1 MSICPETVFVVEDK
15 FGLCGYGVATADGR
29 NFYDQYK
36 DEWLPKVR
44 TFNHIEQII
53 KLLNSYFVIPLSK
66 LLRGRGHNIHGYLF
80 VLDV

>member
-1 MSICPETVFVVEDK
+1 MFVVEDK

-44 TFNHIEQII
+44 KLNHSDELTCWTHAYIVMSE
-53 KLLNSYFVIPLSK
+53 LL
-66 LLRGRGHNIHGYLF
+66 GRGFIDILLIQCI
-80 VLDV
+80 VLMDTFCVSDV